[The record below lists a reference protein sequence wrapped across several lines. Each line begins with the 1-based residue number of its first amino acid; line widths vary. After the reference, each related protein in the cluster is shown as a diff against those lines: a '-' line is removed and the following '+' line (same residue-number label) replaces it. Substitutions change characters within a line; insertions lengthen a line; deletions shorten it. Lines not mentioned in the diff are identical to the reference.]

1 MLEKKT
7 CEFYEA
13 SDVFEDCR
21 EAFNRF
27 THSEPECSWGDNHRT
42 LVRASLIY
50 DVLDRIIDDEND
62 VDVELE
68 IEAVMVRIKEQIGLD
83 SYVDLEN

>member
-1 MLEKKT
+1 
-7 CEFYEA
+7 
-13 SDVFEDCR
+13 
-21 EAFNRF
+21 
-27 THSEPECSWGDNHRT
+27 
-42 LVRASLIY
+42 VRASLIY

>member
-1 MLEKKT
+1 MEKKT

-13 SDVFEDCR
+13 SDLFEDCNS
-21 EAFNRF
+21 AWQRF
-27 THSEPECSWGDNHRT
+27 TNSDPDCVWGTNNRT
-42 LVRASLIY
+42 LVRAALIY
-50 DVLDRIIDDEND
+50 DVLDQLITDEDN

-68 IEAVMVRIKEQIGLD
+68 LEAVLVRIKEQIGLE